1 MGCGW
6 VANVRNDSVPIKTG
20 VFFPQKV
27 GFPIEKNESLLKVK
41 KKHLKSENQSENRE
55 ILMDFSHFFKA
66 LRYLSCAQGQR
77 AKGRI
82 PERRSP
88 AIRAKSQVGGN
99 PENPGFYPTLV

>member
-41 KKHLKSENQSENRE
+41 KKTPEERKSVGKSRNFDGFQS
-55 ILMDFSHFFKA
+55 FFKGTLIA
-66 LRYLSCAQGQR
+66 ILRTWTAGQGAYTRAQ
-77 AKGRI
+77 K
-82 PERRSP
+82 
-88 AIRAKSQVGGN
+88 
-99 PENPGFYPTLV
+99 PGD